1 MRKTLIVLL
10 GAAVLYL
17 GALFAADG
25 PRRAP
30 GFCLIDSTG
39 QWRDLYDYR
48 GKAVLLEFMQ
58 TTCPHCASF
67 APKLKQVQQK
77 YGSKLQIL
85 AVALPPD
92 NPGTITQYVNGHSIG
107 YPVLFDMGQ
116 VAGSY
121 VRVPS
126 LNFPTIYLI
135 DANGMIQSNFEYG
148 PLTSDVFE
156 GNRLTAELDRLVGA
170 PAAAAPKKK

>member
-1 MRKTLIVLL
+1 MRKTLVILL
-10 GAAVLYL
+10 SAAAIL
-17 GALFAADG
+17 AQQA
-25 PRRAP
+25 PQRAP

-39 QWRDLYDYR
+39 QWRDLADYR

-58 TTCPHCASF
+58 TTCGHCAPF
-67 APKLKQVQQK
+67 APKLKEFQQK
-77 YGSKLQIL
+77 YGAKLQIL

-92 NPGTITQYVNGHSIG
+92 NPNTIVQYVNGHGVS

-126 LNFPTIYLI
+126 LEF
-135 DANGMIQSNFEYG
+135 
-148 PLTSDVFE
+148 
-156 GNRLTAELDRLVGA
+156 
-170 PAAAAPKKK
+170 

>member
-1 MRKTLIVLL
+1 MRKTLVTLFC
-10 GAAVLYL
+10 AA
-17 GALFAADG
+17 ALFAADA

-58 TTCPHCASF
+58 TTCGHCAAF
-67 APKLKQVQQK
+67 APKLKEIQQK
-77 YGSKLQIL
+77 YGARLQIIS
-85 AVALPPD
+85 VVLPPD
-92 NPGTITQYVNGHSIG
+92 NPTTIIQYVNGHGIT

-121 VRVPS
+121 VRVPA
-126 LNFPTIYLI
+126 LDFPTIYLI
-135 DANGMIQSNFEYG
+135 DANGMIQGHYEYG
-148 PLTSDVFE
+148 ALNHDIFE
-156 GNRLTAELDRLVGA
+156 ANALFPQLDKLVGA
-170 PAAAAPKKK
+170 APAKK

>member
-1 MRKTLIVLL
+1 MRKTLVTLFCAAALL
-10 GAAVLYL
+10 
-17 GALFAADG
+17 AADG

-39 QWRDLYDYR
+39 QWRDLADYR

-58 TTCPHCASF
+58 TTCSHCAAF
-67 APKLKQVQQK
+67 APKLKEIQQK
-77 YGSKLQIL
+77 YGTGLQIL

-92 NPGTITQYVNGHSIG
+92 NPSTILQYVKVHGLS
-107 YPVLFDMGQ
+107 YPMLFDMGQ

-126 LNFPTIYLI
+126 LEFPTIYLI
-135 DANGMIQSNFEYG
+135 DANGMIEGHYEYG
-148 PLTSDVFE
+148 ALTHGIFE
-156 GNRLTAELDRLVGA
+156 ANGLLPEL
-170 PAAAAPKKK
+170 

>member
-1 MRKTLIVLL
+1 MRKTLVTLFC
-10 GAAVLYL
+10 AA
-17 GALFAADG
+17 ALFAVDA

-39 QWRDLYDYR
+39 QWRDLADYR

-58 TTCPHCASF
+58 TTCPHCAAF
-67 APKLKQVQQK
+67 APKLKEFQQK
-77 YGSKLQIL
+77 YGARLQIL

-92 NPGTITQYVNGHSIG
+92 NPNAIMQYVKGQAIT

-121 VRVPS
+121 VRVPT
-126 LNFPTIYLI
+126 LEFPTIYLI
-135 DANGMIQSNFEYG
+135 DANGMIHSHYEYSALSHDIFEANG
-148 PLTSDVFE
+148 LLPD
-156 GNRLTAELDRLVGA
+156 LDRLVGA
-170 PAAAAPKKK
+170 AAAPAAKKK

>member
-1 MRKTLIVLL
+1 MRKTLVTLL
-10 GAAVLYL
+10 CTA
-17 GALFAADG
+17 ALFAADA

-58 TTCPHCASF
+58 TTCGHCAAF
-67 APKLKQVQQK
+67 APKLKEIQQK
-77 YGSKLQIL
+77 YGAVLQIIAI
-85 AVALPPD
+85 AVPQD
-92 NPGTITQYVNGHSIG
+92 NPNTIMQYVNGHG
-107 YPVLFDMGQ
+107 VTYPVLFDMGQ

-126 LNFPTIYLI
+126 LEFPTIYLI
-135 DANGMIQSNFEYG
+135 DANGMIRGHYEYNAF
-148 PLTSDVFE
+148 THDIFE
-156 GNRLTAELDRLVGA
+156 GNALFPELDKLAGA
-170 PAAAAPKKK
+170 ATQAGKKK

>member
-1 MRKTLIVLL
+1 MRKTLVILFC
-10 GAAVLYL
+10 AA
-17 GALFAADG
+17 ALFAADG

-39 QWRDLYDYR
+39 QWRDLADYR

-58 TTCPHCASF
+58 TTCGHCATF
-67 APKLKQVQQK
+67 APKLKEIQQK
-77 YGSKLQIL
+77 YGARLQIL
-85 AVALPPD
+85 SVALPPD
-92 NPGTITQYVNGHSIG
+92 NPNAIMQYVSGHGIT

-126 LNFPTIYLI
+126 LEFPTIYLI
-135 DANGMIQSNFEYG
+135 DANGMIHGHYEYG
-148 PLTSDVFE
+148 ALTHDIFE
-156 GNRLTAELDRLVGA
+156 ANGLMPELDKLVGGGGV
-170 PAAAAPKKK
+170 PAMKKK

>member
-1 MRKTLIVLL
+1 MRKTLVTLFC
-10 GAAVLYL
+10 AA
-17 GALFAADG
+17 ALFAADG

-39 QWRDLYDYR
+39 QWRDLADYR

-58 TTCPHCASF
+58 TTCPHCAAF
-67 APKLKQVQQK
+67 APKLKEIQQK
-77 YGSKLQIL
+77 YGARLQIL

-92 NPGTITQYVNGHSIG
+92 NPNTILQFVNGHG
-107 YPVLFDMGQ
+107 VTYPVLFDMGQ

-126 LNFPTIYLI
+126 LEFPTIYLI
-135 DANGMIQSNFEYG
+135 DANGMIHGHYEYG
-148 PLTSDVFE
+148 ALTHDIFE
-156 GNRLTAELDRLVGA
+156 ANALLPELDKLVGA
-170 PAAAAPKKK
+170 GAAPNAAPAVKKK